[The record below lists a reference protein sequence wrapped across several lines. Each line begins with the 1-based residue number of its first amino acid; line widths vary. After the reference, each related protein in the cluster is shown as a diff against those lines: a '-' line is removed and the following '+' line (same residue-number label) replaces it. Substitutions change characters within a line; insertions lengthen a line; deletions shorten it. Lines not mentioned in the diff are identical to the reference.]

1 MYAGSNN
8 EMTSLGTGTNA
19 SAPDEKKG
27 LLQQDDTNTQD
38 LL

>member
-8 EMTSLGTGTNA
+8 EMTTLGNEA
-19 SAPDEKKG
+19 STAPDEKKG
-27 LLQQDDTNTQD
+27 LLQQDDSNHQD